1 MENNHT
7 NAFATAFLQA
17 LLKGDRKQCSQIAS
31 DYLQTDPS
39 FINLYENVFKKALY
53 EIGRLW
59 ETNQISVAAEH
70 LATAITE
77 AVLNE
82 LFAQLISNKRL
93 NKKVMLTTVENE
105 QHQVGL
111 RMVADLFEMHGWET
125 FYLGVGFPVEELMP
139 YIAEIEPEMLAISWS
154 IPFNYE
160 KLKFLIATVQE
171 HYPNLILLIGGQAL
185 QKLSPEQ
192 RSAFE
197 QHLLIP
203 DLYLLEQFILS
214 QKVSA

>member
-1 MENNHT
+1 MDNNHT
-7 NAFATAFLQA
+7 NAFASAFLQA
-17 LLKGDRKQCSQIAS
+17 LLKGDRKQCSLIAS

-39 FINLYENVFKKALY
+39 FINLYENVFKMALY

-125 FYLGVGFPVEELMP
+125 YYLGVGFPVEELIP
-139 YIAEIEPEMLAISWS
+139 YIAEVKPEILAISWS

-160 KLKFLIATVQE
+160 KLKLLIAKIQE
-171 HYPNLILLIGGQAL
+171 LYPNLILLIGGQAL
-185 QKLSPEQ
+185 QKLSPDQ
-192 RSAFE
+192 QSAFKK
-197 QHLLIP
+197 HLFIP

-214 QKVSA
+214 QKISA